1 MLYHGDLI
9 KGSGVLRLE
18 PSGSGS
24 RVTYDL
30 DVQARGW
37 LVALLACLIDL
48 AGIHSRQMQGVL
60 ENLQRVLQD
69 EHGRSGRSK

>member
-48 AGIHSRQMQGVL
+48 AGIRSRHIQGVL
-60 ENLQRVLQD
+60 ENLRRVLQD